1 MKNLII
7 SHSYLSTTKELN
19 TAEAAKVLRKEKEY
33 TKLESEYR
41 SSHLQRI
48 SNELDE
54 SIATHE
60 IHMEL
65 MDLMKQ
71 INVYTSNIAKT
82 IITSVNGNEKGRK

>member
-54 SIATHE
+54 SIVTHE
-60 IHMEL
+60 IH

-82 IITSVNGNEKGRK
+82 IITSVNENEKGRK